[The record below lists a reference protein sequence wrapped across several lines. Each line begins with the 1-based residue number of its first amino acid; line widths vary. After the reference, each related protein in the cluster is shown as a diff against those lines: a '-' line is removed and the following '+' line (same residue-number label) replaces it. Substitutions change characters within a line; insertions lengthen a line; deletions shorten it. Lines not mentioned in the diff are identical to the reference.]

1 MYKYL
6 YAKVKLL
13 TPFFPFPLLQKVKYL
28 KVQYISRSKAQLT
41 EAWRPRIHTMQCLPK
56 RKSRTPKSWNE
67 NQRSTME
74 LDPSTR
80 RACHWPLE
88 WYVFSKCLICCSLV
102 NPLFNYEDIKLLV
115 EINMQSMLHAT
126 WENVFFWIINAEL
139 QFSQNKV
146 VHNIRMWLDN
156 IEAW

>member
-1 MYKYL
+1 
-6 YAKVKLL
+6 
-13 TPFFPFPLLQKVKYL
+13 
-28 KVQYISRSKAQLT
+28 
-41 EAWRPRIHTMQCLPK
+41 MQCLPK

-156 IEAW
+156 IEAWYPGNHQKICVRLKISSIINVQSPVSLAFTMECSSNGLDSVKLDR